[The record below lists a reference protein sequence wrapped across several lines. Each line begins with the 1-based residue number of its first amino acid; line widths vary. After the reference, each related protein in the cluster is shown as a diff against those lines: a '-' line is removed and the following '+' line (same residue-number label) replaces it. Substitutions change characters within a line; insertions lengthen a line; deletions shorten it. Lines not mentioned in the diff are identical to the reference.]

1 MRLRWIGA
9 ALALG
14 LTVHSAAQEVITPH
28 AQLHA
33 QGVPPIP
40 RSIAEAVARYTD
52 FRAHGFVDWHP
63 TERSMLVRHREAGAN
78 VAQIYWLKSPGGVLE
93 PITSFPDPV
102 GKTSFEPRKGRY
114 IVYTRDTG
122 GNEAT
127 QVFRMDLD
135 TRASTLL
142 SAADE
147 RSSYTWSHRGDR
159 LLISSVP
166 LDRTAREGSRAQI
179 STALTLVDP
188 LQPSQSRHLAELPG
202 GGWGDFEFSTDD
214 AWIAA
219 QQYRTRSDSDVYLIQ
234 AQSGERQKIL
244 PPAGAAPAGYN
255 GFAWSPDNQRLYLT
269 TNQGGEFAELAV
281 WERKSGAL
289 TVLSRH
295 IPWDIEAFQLS
306 PDGQRILAVANANG
320 RDEVHVFDTAT
331 GKELPAPAVPAGSVG
346 APRWHGKHPG
356 LLAYA
361 LNSPQ
366 SPGEVYAWDADTG
379 LIQRWTVAPAPAGLD
394 LERFA
399 SPELIQIPSF
409 DGLSISAWLFLPDAQ
424 KFPGKRPVLMSF
436 HGGPEGQS
444 TVRFMGRINYY
455 LNELGIAVLLPNVRG
470 STGYG
475 KTFMNLDNGFK
486 RKDSVKD
493 AGAFLRWTAS
503 HARLDSERIVVTGG
517 SYGGYMSLATAVDY
531 SALIKGAIDV
541 VGISHFVTFLQR
553 TESYRRDLRR
563 LEYGDERDPVMR
575 AFHEEIAPLNHAN
588 AIQVPLLVVQGKND
602 PRVPYTE
609 AEQIVAAVR
618 KQGVSVWYLLAD
630 NEGHGFQRKANA
642 DFGFYTTVR
651 FLQET
656 LLK

>member
-9 ALALG
+9 ALVMG
-14 LTVHSAAQEVITPH
+14 LSVHVAAQDVITPPV
-28 AQLHA
+28 QLHT
-33 QGVPPIP
+33 QGIPPIP
-40 RSIAEAVARYTD
+40 KSIAEAVERYTD
-52 FRAHGFVDWHP
+52 FRGHGFVDWHP
-63 TERSMLVRHREAGAN
+63 TERSMLVRHREPGAN
-78 VAQIYWLKSPGGVLE
+78 MAQVYWLKSPGGALE
-93 PITSFPDPV
+93 RITEFPDPV
-102 GKTSFEPRKGRY
+102 GKTSFEPRQGRY
-114 IVYTRDTG
+114 IVYTRDSG

-135 TRASTLL
+135 SRASTLL
-142 SAADE
+142 SSPDE
-147 RSSYTWSHRGDR
+147 RSSYTWNHRGDR

-166 LDRTAREGSRAQI
+166 LDRTAQEGARTQV
-179 STALTLVDP
+179 STVLTVVDP
-188 LQPSQSRHLAELPG
+188 LQPAQSRRLAELPG
-202 GGWGDFEFSTDD
+202 GGWGDFTFSADD

-219 QQYRTRSDSDVYLIQ
+219 QQYRTRNDSDVYLID
-234 AQSGERQKIL
+234 AKTGERRQIL
-244 PPAGAAPAGYN
+244 PAPGATPAGYS
-255 GFAWSPDNQRLYLT
+255 GFAWSPDSQRLYVT

-289 TVLSRH
+289 TVLTRH
-295 IPWDIEAFQLS
+295 IPWDIETFSLS
-306 PDGQRILAVANANG
+306 ADGQRIFAVANANG
-320 RDEVHVFDTAT
+320 RDEMHVFDAIT
-331 GKELPAPAVPAGSVG
+331 GKELPAPSLPVGSIG
-346 APRWHGKHPG
+346 GGKWHTKFPG

-366 SPGEVYAWDADTG
+366 SPGDVYAWDSGSGQTE
-379 LIQRWTVAPAPAGLD
+379 RWTVAKAPPGVD

-399 SPELIQIPSF
+399 SPELIQISSF
-409 DGLSISAWLFLPDAQ
+409 DGLSVSGWLFLPDPA
-424 KFPGKRPVLMSF
+424 KFAGKRPVLVSF

-444 TVRFMGRINYY
+444 TVRFMGRYNYY

-470 STGYG
+470 SSGYG
-475 KTFMNLDNGFK
+475 KTFLDLDNGFK
-486 RKDSVKD
+486 RKDSVRD

-503 HARLDSERIVVTGG
+503 HPRLDSERIVVVGG

-563 LEYGDERDPVMR
+563 LEYGDERDPAMR
-575 AFHEEIAPLNHAN
+575 AFHEDIAPLNHAK

-602 PRVPYTE
+602 PRVPYSE

-618 KQGVSVWYLLAD
+618 KNQVPVWYLLAD
-630 NEGHGFQRKANA
+630 NEGHGFRRKANA
-642 DFGFYTTVR
+642 DFEFYTTVR